1 VAQFT
6 QAQLD
11 ALDKAI
17 STGARSISYDGKTTV
32 FRDIDEMLSL
42 RARMSESLAGT
53 VGTGA
58 GLTEFSKGL

>member
-6 QAQLD
+6 QAGLD

-17 STGARSISYDGKTTV
+17 QTGARSISYDGKTTV
-32 FRDIDEMLSL
+32 FRDLSEMQAL
-42 RARMSESLAGT
+42 RERMAHNLAGT

-58 GLTEFSKGL
+58 GLTQFSKGL